1 MYSLDINFLSDR
13 EERIS
18 AEPIASKAAAPQSPI
33 MLYAGLII
41 GIGLPAAMVGLWLFS
56 QYRTGI
62 LQQENQALDSQI
74 AQIESLRGEF
84 ADVDSQVQLIEEE
97 VQALATV
104 FDRIKP
110 WSAIL
115 QDVRDRIPNMPAN
128 TPPDIVQVIQISQV
142 EEEPAPRSST
152 PTANADGTV
161 PPPPPPPET
170 KIQIRGYATTFTAV
184 NDFLLLLQRS
194 PFLNSDETRLV
205 VAELVDDP
213 RQLQPEN
220 EDVSVEVSL
229 RQQVSYTIEARLTD
243 MTASEL
249 FDELEGTL
257 SYGLTS
263 RIETLRNR
271 GVLQP

>member
-152 PTANADGTV
+152 PTADADGTV

>member
-18 AEPIASKAAAPQSPI
+18 AEPVASKAAAPQSPVL
-33 MLYAGLII
+33 LYAGLII

-62 LQQENQALDSQI
+62 LQQENQALDNQI

-142 EEEPAPRSST
+142 EEDPAPRGST
-152 PTANADGTV
+152 PVANADGTV

-170 KIQIRGYATTFTAV
+170 KIQIQGYATTFTAV

-271 GVLQP
+271 GVLQR

>member
-128 TPPDIVQVIQISQV
+128 TPPDIVQVIQIAQV
-142 EEEPAPRSST
+142 EEEAAPRGST
-152 PTANADGTV
+152 PVANADGTV

-213 RQLQPEN
+213 RQLEPEN
-220 EDVSVEVSL
+220 DDVSVEVSL

>member
-18 AEPIASKAAAPQSPI
+18 TEPVASKAVAPQSPI

-41 GIGLPAAMVGLWLFS
+41 GIGLPAAMFGLFLFS

-62 LQQENQALDSQI
+62 LQQENQALDNQI

-84 ADVDSQVQLIEEE
+84 ADVDGQVQLIEEE

-142 EEEPAPRSST
+142 EEDSAPRGTT
-152 PTANADGTV
+152 PVANADGTV

-170 KIQIRGYATTFTAV
+170 KIQIQGYATTFTAV

-194 PFLNSDETRLV
+194 PFLNSSQTRLV

-213 RQLQPEN
+213 RQLEPESD
-220 EDVSVEVSL
+220 DVSVEVSL
-229 RQQVSYTIEARLTD
+229 RQQVRYTIEARLTD
-243 MTASEL
+243 LTASEL

>member
-128 TPPDIVQVIQISQV
+128 TPPDIVQVIQIAQV

-170 KIQIRGYATTFTAV
+170 KIQIQGYATTFTAV

>member
-18 AEPIASKAAAPQSPI
+18 AEPVASKAAAPQSPI

-128 TPPDIVQVIQISQV
+128 TPPDIVQVIQIAQV

-170 KIQIRGYATTFTAV
+170 KIQIQGYATTFTAV

>member
-18 AEPIASKAAAPQSPI
+18 AEPAASKAAAPQSPI

-62 LQQENQALDSQI
+62 LQQENQALDNQI

-84 ADVDSQVQLIEEE
+84 ADVDSQVKLIEEE

-128 TPPDIVQVIQISQV
+128 TPPDIVQVIQIAQV
-142 EEEPAPRSST
+142 EEEAAPRGST
-152 PTANADGTV
+152 PVANADGTV

-213 RQLQPEN
+213 RQLEPEN
-220 EDVSVEVSL
+220 DDVSVEVSL